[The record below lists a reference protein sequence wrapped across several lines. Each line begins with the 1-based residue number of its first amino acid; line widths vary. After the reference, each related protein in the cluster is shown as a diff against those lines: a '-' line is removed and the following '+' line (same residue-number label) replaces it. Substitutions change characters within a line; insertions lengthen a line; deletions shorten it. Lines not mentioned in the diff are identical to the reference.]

1 MVITELC
8 ISRFIQKYI
17 YLNYLPALPPQNFS
31 KCFKIENQ
39 IVYPCANFML
49 NWPFWHK
56 SVSILFVS
64 IYFGTTLF
72 GTKLPDVDFLSKI
85 PPFTAGFGHSYK

>member
-1 MVITELC
+1 
-8 ISRFIQKYI
+8 
-17 YLNYLPALPPQNFS
+17 
-31 KCFKIENQ
+31 
-39 IVYPCANFML
+39 ML

-85 PPFTAGFGHSYK
+85 PPFTAGFGHSYTLIKGGIT